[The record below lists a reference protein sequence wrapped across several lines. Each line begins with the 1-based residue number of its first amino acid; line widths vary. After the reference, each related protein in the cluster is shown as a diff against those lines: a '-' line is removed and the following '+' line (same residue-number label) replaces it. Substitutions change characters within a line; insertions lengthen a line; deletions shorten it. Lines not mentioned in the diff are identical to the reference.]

1 MNNIDINIEITN
13 EKIFLTCEGKNS
25 SYKLSSKNPQ
35 KSMIARI
42 VKLTG
47 LPRKEVGDYLKAFF
61 LNYKPPTNADYKP
74 ATNAV
79 EKIEEIISKK
89 IDEKFEEH
97 AKKMEEMILRLLPV
111 IGSRPVSITTTE
123 ESMEDIPTEVGEIIN
138 NTKEI
143 VKEEIKEHVEPLILE
158 KEILEK
164 NNDLDIRKLDNE
176 NKKSDKKNEVIRL
189 PKVLLGFKSLSCEY
203 DIEKKKLYNS
213 RSGKE
218 IGTCEYLRIDDD
230 AFNEGEENFNYDSCL
245 AKGEIGVDGDCID
258 LDTGEKIILFKM
270 DLDKITMDELGEYH
284 ANFKDNPIYCSH
296 NVEQDNRY
304 IDYIELGFNWDGW
317 LYHTGQR
324 DDLIKFI

>member
-13 EKIFLTCEGKNS
+13 EKIFLTCEGKHS
-25 SYKLSSKNPQ
+25 SYKLSSKNPR
-35 KSMIARI
+35 KSMIAR
-42 VKLTG
+42 VVTLTG

-61 LNYKPPTNADYKP
+61 LNYKPPV
-74 ATNAV
+74 NAV
-79 EKIEEIISKK
+79 EKIEETISKK

-97 AKKMEEMILRLLPV
+97 AKKIEDMILRLMPV
-111 IGSRPVSITTTE
+111 MAMRPVSVSSTE
-123 ESMEDIPTEVGEIIN
+123 ESIKDLPTEVGEIIIN
-138 NTKEI
+138 SKEI
-143 VKEEIKEHVEPLILE
+143 IKEEIIKEEIKE
-158 KEILEK
+158 KEILNK

-189 PKVLLGFKSLSCEY
+189 PKVLLGFNSLSCEY

-218 IGTCEYLRIDDD
+218 IGSCEYLRIDDD

-245 AKGEIGVDGDCID
+245 AKGEIGEDGDCID
-258 LDTGEKIILFKM
+258 LETREKIILFKM
-270 DLDKITMDELGEYH
+270 DLDKITMEELGEYH

-304 IDYIELGFNWDGW
+304 IDYIELGYNWEGW